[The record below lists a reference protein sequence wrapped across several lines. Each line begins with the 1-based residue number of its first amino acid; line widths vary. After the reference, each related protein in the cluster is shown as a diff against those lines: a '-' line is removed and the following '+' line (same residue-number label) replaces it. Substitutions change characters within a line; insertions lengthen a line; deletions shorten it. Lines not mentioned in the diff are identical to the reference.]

1 MQLPS
6 MIGRSLGRYRI
17 LAKMGAGGMGEVYT
31 ARDDRLERDIALK
44 ILTAGTLSDEA
55 ARKRFRQEALA
66 LSKLNNPNIA
76 TIYDFDT
83 ADGMDFIAMELVDG
97 ETLAQK
103 ARGAAL
109 TEKEVVALGGQIAD
123 ALEEAHE
130 HGIVHRD
137 LKPSN
142 VMVTPRG
149 RAKVL
154 DFGLAKLLHPG
165 GSVTSAV
172 TLSETQ
178 GIAGTLPYM
187 APEQLQGEPLD
198 PRGDIFSLGAVLYEL
213 ATGQR
218 PFPELNSSRLI
229 DAILRQP
236 PVQPRALNPR
246 LSSEF
251 ERIILK
257 CLEKQPELRYQSA
270 KELSVDLRR
279 LSAPTVTSAVSAA
292 ALPHAHA
299 RKRALAWVLAAIVL
313 LAILAV
319 FYFGRGRSALPSV
332 TQSAK
337 VESLAVLPLA
347 NISAD
352 PAQEYF
358 ADGMTEELTTE
369 LAQISGLRVISRTST
384 ARYKGTKKA
393 LPEIAKELN
402 VDAVIE
408 GSVERSGD
416 DVRITAQLIN
426 ARTDTHLWAHSYQRN
441 LRDVLAIQEE
451 VARAIAG
458 EIQVQLTPQEQK
470 RFERSRPVD
479 PAAQEAYL
487 LGLYHNEFHTAPE
500 LQKAITEYQRAIQLD
515 PGYALA
521 YVGLSDTY
529 HILPFNADAAPQEVL
544 PRAKDAALKALE
556 LDPDL
561 GSAHSALARILGQY
575 DWDWAGAEREY
586 KRAIELAPNSAVSYY
601 SYSEM
606 LSVLSRQPEAIA
618 AAGRARQLD
627 PVSVPA
633 RFLLGRS
640 YFYAGQDDRALEQF
654 HESIES
660 NTNFWPVHLFF
671 GEMLANQKKYPEAIA
686 ELQKGQGT
694 TLQAKS
700 TMGYVYGVWGKKAE
714 AQQILN
720 ELLLRSKA
728 SYVPPTYLAR
738 VYMGLDQKDKAFEW
752 LEKGYAV
759 RDSHI
764 EFLASDP
771 LYASLRS
778 DSRCTDLLRRLGL
791 PH

>member
-1 MQLPS
+1 MVPPS
-6 MIGRSLGRYRI
+6 MIGRTLGRYRI
-17 LAKMGAGGMGEVYT
+17 VAKMGAGGMGEVYR
-31 ARDDRLERDIALK
+31 ARDARLERDVALK
-44 ILTAGTLSDEA
+44 ILAVGALSDEA
-55 ARKRFRQEALA
+55 ARKRFRLEALS

-76 TIYDFDT
+76 VIYDFDT
-83 ADGMDFIAMELVDG
+83 VAGMDFIAMELVDG
-97 ETLAQK
+97 ETLAAK
-103 ARGAAL
+103 ARDAAL
-109 TEKEVVALGGQIAD
+109 PEKEVIALGGQIAD

-137 LKPSN
+137 LKPTN
-142 VMVTPRG
+142 VMVTPKG

-165 GSVTSAV
+165 GSMLSAV
-172 TLSETQ
+172 TISETQ

-198 PRGDIFSLGAVLYEL
+198 SRSDIFSLGAVLYEL

-218 PFPELNSSRLI
+218 PFPESNSSRLI

-236 PVQPRALNPR
+236 PVPPRALNPR
-246 LSSEF
+246 LSPEL

-257 CLEKQPELRYQSA
+257 CLEKQPDLRYQSA

-279 LSAPTVTSAVSAA
+279 LGAPTSSS
-292 ALPHAHA
+292 
-299 RKRALAWVLAAIVL
+299 ALAPTKRQRARRIAVAWGLAAVVLAAI
-313 LAILAV
+313 LAGL
-319 FYFGRGRSALPSV
+319 YFARSRGALPGV
-332 TQSAK
+332 AQSPK

-384 ARYKGTKKA
+384 ARYKGTQKT
-393 LPEIAKELN
+393 LPDIAKELN

-416 DVRITAQLIN
+416 NVRITAQLIN

-451 VARAIAG
+451 VARAIAA
-458 EIQVQLTPQEQK
+458 EIQVQLTPQERK
-470 RFERSRPVD
+470 RFERSRPVA

-487 LGLYHNEFHTAPE
+487 LGLYHFDFHTAPE
-500 LQKAITEYQRAIQLD
+500 LQKAVAEFQSAIQLD

-521 YVGLSDTY
+521 YVGLSRTY
-529 HILPFNADAAPQEVL
+529 YILPFNADAAPQEVL
-544 PRAKDAALKALE
+544 PKAKDLALKALE

-561 GSAHSALARILGQY
+561 ADAHAALARVLGLY
-575 DWDWAGAEREY
+575 DLDWAGAEREY
-586 KRAIELAPNSAVSYY
+586 KLAIELAPNVAASHY
-601 SYSEM
+601 SYSEL
-606 LSVLSRQPEAIA
+606 LSVQSRHPEAISEIE
-618 AAGRARQLD
+618 RALQLD
-627 PVSVPA
+627 PVSVPG
-633 RFLLGRS
+633 RFLLGRT
-640 YFYAGQDDRALEQF
+640 YFYAGQDGPAVEQF
-654 HESIES
+654 QKAIGM
-660 NTNFWPVHLFF
+660 NANFWPTHIFF
-671 GEMLANQKKYPEAIA
+671 GELLATQKKYPEAIA
-686 ELQKGQGT
+686 ELQKGQGS

-700 TMGYVYGVWGKKAE
+700 TIGYVYGVWGKRAE
-714 AQQILN
+714 AEQILS
-720 ELLLRSKA
+720 ELMLRSKTA
-728 SYVPPTYLAR
+728 YLPPTYIAKI
-738 VYMGLDQKDKAFEW
+738 YMGLNQKDQAFEW
-752 LEKGYAV
+752 LEKGYAI
-759 RDSHI
+759 RDSQM
-764 EFLASDP
+764 EFLGSDP

-778 DSRCTDLLRRLGL
+778 DPRFIDLLRRLGL

>member
-1 MQLPS
+1 
-6 MIGRSLGRYRI
+6 MIGRTLGRYRI
-17 LAKMGAGGMGEVYT
+17 VTKMGAGGMGEVYA

-44 ILTAGTLSDEA
+44 ILTAGSLSGET

-83 ADGMDFIAMELVDG
+83 ADGMDFIAMEFVDG

-103 ARGAAL
+103 SRGVAL
-109 TEKEVVALGGQIAD
+109 PEKEVVALGGQIAD
-123 ALEEAHE
+123 ALDEAHH

-142 VMVTPRG
+142 VMVTPKG

-165 GSVTSAV
+165 GSTMSAV

-178 GIAGTLPYM
+178 GVAGTLPYM

-198 PRGDIFSLGAVLYEL
+198 PRSDIFSLGAVLYEL
-213 ATGQR
+213 ATGRR
-218 PFPELNSSRLI
+218 PFPEMNSSRLI

-246 LSSEF
+246 LSPEL

-257 CLEKQPELRYQSA
+257 CLEKQPDLRYQSA

-279 LSAPTVTSAVSAA
+279 FGVPTATSSAA
-292 ALPHAHA
+292 PAAAPRAHA
-299 RKRALAWVLAAIVL
+299 RKRAVAWGLAAIVL
-313 LAILAV
+313 VAILAAL
-319 FYFGRGRSALPSV
+319 YFGRGHATSPSI
-332 TQSAK
+332 TQSPK
-337 VESLAVLPLA
+337 VESLAVLPLS

-384 ARYKGTKKA
+384 ARYKGTQKTV
-393 LPEIAKELN
+393 PDIAKELN

-408 GSVERSGD
+408 GSVERSGN

-451 VARAIAG
+451 VARAIAS
-458 EIQVQLTPQEQK
+458 EIQVQLTPQERK
-470 RFERSRPVD
+470 RFERSSPVL

-487 LGLYHNEFHTAPE
+487 QGLYHDNFHTAPE
-500 LQKAITEYQRAIQLD
+500 LQKAISEFQRAIQLD

-544 PRAKDAALKALE
+544 PKAKDAALKALE

-561 GSAHSALARILGQY
+561 GGAHSALARVLGQY
-575 DWDWAGAEREY
+575 DWDWAAAEREY

-618 AAGRARQLD
+618 AAQRARQLD
-627 PVSVPA
+627 PLSVPA
-633 RFLLGRS
+633 RFLLGRT
-640 YFYAGQDDRALEQF
+640 YFYAGQDDRAVELF
-654 HESIES
+654 HEGIEA
-660 NTNFWPVHLFF
+660 NTNFWPTHVFF
-671 GEMLANQKKYPEAIA
+671 GEMLATQKKYPEAIA

-700 TMGYVYGVWGKKAE
+700 TMGYVYGVWGKRAE

-728 SYVPPTYLAR
+728 AYLPPTHVAR
-738 VYMGLDQKDKAFEW
+738 IYMGLNQKDKAFEW

-759 RDSHI
+759 RDSQM

-771 LYASLRS
+771 LYDSLRS
-778 DSRCTDLLRRLGL
+778 DPRFTDLLRRVGL
-791 PH
+791 PR